1 MRKVAIVLL
10 FGVLPLSYLWAS
22 CSGDCKSCHFALDY
36 KKDARHKPML
46 ECKSCHNTQSN
57 NTGTGCGQDC
67 FVCHSVEKIRLPE
80 LKANHKV
87 IDECIN
93 CHKGLSQSLAPN
105 VGGQGIQNIFQQNL
119 KNYSEI
125 LAPTP

>member
-1 MRKVAIVLL
+1 MLKKLILLVLL
-10 FGVLPLSYLWAS
+10 PSFYALAS
-22 CSGDCKSCHFALDY
+22 CSGDCRSCHFNLDY

-46 ECKSCHNTQSN
+46 ECKSCHNTQST

-87 IDECIN
+87 IDDCIN
-93 CHKGLSQSLAPN
+93 CHKGLSQSLLTPN
-105 VGGQGIQNIFQQNL
+105 VGQKGGQNIFEQSL
-119 KNYSEI
+119 KDYSNGLKI
-125 LAPTP
+125 AP